1 MWQTVVALHYDLKT
15 MDLLDLGSGD
25 KKQPRHFLDDGSEDQ
40 MDSNCIQYR
49 VTGGGDGATNSSAN
63 GALSY
68 RVVSSEATEQ
78 TNGGTTTVNSANP
91 LGNVQAVLASPLNGQ
106 FYVIGNPSDVL
117 GGMGQRTI
125 APRAGPFT
133 LEQNPG
139 QNTKE
144 DRQGTR
150 RATHNE
156 VERRRRDNINNWI
169 MKLGKLLP
177 DGGGSQ
183 DSSQTGSG
191 KHAQSKG
198 GILAKACEYLAET
211 RNNNQR
217 LVETIKQSE
226 GITADNERLS
236 AQVEQLQQENAILK
250 QQLQNH
256 GIIPQG
262 QDIKFSTIL
271 P

>member
-1 MWQTVVALHYDLKT
+1 
-15 MDLLDLGSGD
+15 MDLLDLAASER
-25 KKQPRHFLDDGSEDQ
+25 KQRQILDVGSEENNSAGL

-49 VTGGGDGATNSSAN
+49 VTGGSGAEGGSS
-63 GALSY
+63 GGPLSY
-68 RVVSSEATEQ
+68 RVVTSEGEQ
-78 TNGGTTTVNSANP
+78 TTNGGSTTVNTSP

-125 APRAGPFT
+125 APRAGPFA
-133 LEQNPG
+133 LEPNSAQNP
-139 QNTKE
+139 KE

-169 MKLGKLLP
+169 MKLGKLIP
-177 DGGGSQ
+177 DCNNSTVAQDGGG
-183 DSSQTGSG
+183 G

-198 GILAKACEYLAET
+198 GILAKACEYLADT
-211 RNNNQR
+211 RNTNHR
-217 LVETIKQSE
+217 MLESIKQTE
-226 GITADNERLS
+226 GMTAENERLS

-256 GIIPQG
+256 GIMPQG
-262 QDIKFSTIL
+262 QDIKFPL

>member
-1 MWQTVVALHYDLKT
+1 VDLYSEEENTVPSL
-15 MDLLDLGSGD
+15 
-25 KKQPRHFLDDGSEDQ
+25 

-49 VTGGGDGATNSSAN
+49 VTGGGGSGEGGAGS
-63 GALSY
+63 LSY
-68 RVVSSEATEQ
+68 RVVSHQETEQ
-78 TNGGTTTVNSANP
+78 TNGTSVNATSI
-91 LGNVQAVLASPLNGQ
+91 GNAVLASPLNGQ

-125 APRAGPFT
+125 APRAGPFA
-133 LEQNPG
+133 LEQNTV
-139 QNTKE
+139 QNPKE

-169 MKLGKLLP
+169 MKLGKLIP
-177 DGGGSQ
+177 DCNTSNDNSQ
-183 DSSQTGSG
+183 GG

-211 RNNNQR
+211 RNTNQR
-217 LVETIKQSE
+217 LIESLKQNE
-226 GITADNERLS
+226 GVSAENERLS
-236 AQVEQLQQENAILK
+236 SRVEQLQQENALLK

-256 GIIPQG
+256 GIVPQT
-262 QDIKFSTIL
+262 QDIKFSM
-271 P
+271 

>member
-1 MWQTVVALHYDLKT
+1 
-15 MDLLDLGSGD
+15 MDLLGLAGD
-25 KKQPRHFLDDGSEDQ
+25 RKQQRLNLEEGGEEERSVPNL

-49 VTGGGDGATNSSAN
+49 VTGGGGGGGGEGGGGGGAGS
-63 GALSY
+63 LSY
-68 RVVSSEATEQ
+68 RVVSQDSEQ
-78 TNGGTTTVNSANP
+78 PNGTSVNPSSI
-91 LGNVQAVLASPLNGQ
+91 GNVQAVLASPLNGQ

-125 APRAGPFT
+125 APRAGPFA
-133 LEQNPG
+133 LEQNSVQTP
-139 QNTKE
+139 KE

-169 MKLGKLLP
+169 MKLGKLIP
-177 DGGGSQ
+177 DCNTSDNTQG
-183 DSSQTGSG
+183 G

-211 RNNNQR
+211 RNTNQR
-217 LVETIKQSE
+217 LVESIKQNE
-226 GITADNERLS
+226 GVSAENESLAS
-236 AQVEQLQQENAILK
+236 QVEQLQAENAMLK

-256 GIIPQG
+256 GIVPQT
-262 QDIKFSTIL
+262 QDLKFSI
-271 P
+271 

>member
-1 MWQTVVALHYDLKT
+1 
-15 MDLLDLGSGD
+15 MDLLDIGAGD
-25 KKQPRHFLDDGSEDQ
+25 KIKQHRHFLDDGSEEDIATSG

-49 VTGGGDGATNSSAN
+49 VTSGGGGDGAAN
-63 GALSY
+63 NGGTGALSY
-68 RVVSSEATEQ
+68 RVVSSEGEQ
-78 TNGGTTTVNSANP
+78 TNGGATTVNTSP

-133 LEQNPG
+133 LEQNSG
-139 QNTKE
+139 QSTKE

-183 DSSQTGSG
+183 DGSQAG

-217 LVETIKQSE
+217 LLETIKQSE
-226 GITADNERLS
+226 GITQENERLS
-236 AQVEQLQQENAILK
+236 GQVEQLQSENAALR

-256 GIIPQG
+256 GIIPQS
-262 QDIKFSTIL
+262 QDIKFSSIL

>member
-1 MWQTVVALHYDLKT
+1 
-15 MDLLDLGSGD
+15 
-25 KKQPRHFLDDGSEDQ
+25 

-49 VTGGGDGATNSSAN
+49 GNGQGTDGAS
-63 GALSY
+63 GPY
-68 RVVSSEATEQ
+68 RVVSSESEQ
-78 TNGGTTTVNSANP
+78 NNPSSTVNANT
-91 LGNVQAVLASPLNGQ
+91 LSNVQAVLASPLNGQ

-125 APRAGPFT
+125 APRAGPFA
-133 LEQNPG
+133 LEQNSVQTP
-139 QNTKE
+139 KE

-169 MKLGKLLP
+169 MKLGKLIP
-177 DGGGSQ
+177 DCNTSDNTQG
-183 DSSQTGSG
+183 G

-211 RNNNQR
+211 RNTNQR
-217 LVETIKQSE
+217 LVESIKQNE
-226 GITADNERLS
+226 GVTAENESLS
-236 AQVEQLQQENAILK
+236 SQVEQLQAENAMLK

-256 GIIPQG
+256 GIVPQT
-262 QDIKFSTIL
+262 QDLKFSI
-271 P
+271 

>member
-1 MWQTVVALHYDLKT
+1 
-15 MDLLDLGSGD
+15 MDLLGLSGD
-25 KKQPRHFLDDGSEDQ
+25 RKQQRISLEEGGGGSEEETSVAGL

-49 VTGGGDGATNSSAN
+49 VTGGGGGEGGG

-68 RVVSSEATEQ
+68 RVVSQDSSEQ
-78 TNGGTTTVNSANP
+78 SNGTSVNAGA
-91 LGNVQAVLASPLNGQ
+91 LGNAVLASPLNGQ

-125 APRAGPFT
+125 APRAGPFA
-133 LEQNPG
+133 LEPSSVQNP
-139 QNTKE
+139 KE

-169 MKLGKLLP
+169 MKLGKLIP
-177 DGGGSQ
+177 DCNNSPENSQ
-183 DSSQTGSG
+183 GG

-211 RNNNQR
+211 RNTNQR
-217 LVETIKQSE
+217 LVDSLKQNE
-226 GITADNERLS
+226 GVSAENERLS
-236 AQVEQLQQENAILK
+236 SQIEQLQQENSLLK

-256 GIIPQG
+256 GIVPQS
-262 QDIKFSTIL
+262 QDIKFSM
-271 P
+271 